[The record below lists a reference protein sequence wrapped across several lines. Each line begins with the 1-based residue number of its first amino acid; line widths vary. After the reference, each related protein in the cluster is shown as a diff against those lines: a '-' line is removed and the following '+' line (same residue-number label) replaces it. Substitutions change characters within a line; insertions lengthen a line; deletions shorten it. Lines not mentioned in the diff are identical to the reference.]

1 MLPSPL
7 RRQALLAAA
16 LLAAGTAPLAA
27 QHSSRPGESEFRWSG
42 PVTSGDHFRVNNI
55 SGDVSVTAT
64 DGDRVE
70 LVATLHG
77 DGPDSE
83 VRVEVKEHAGG
94 VTICTLYG
102 DDAYCDADGARQE
115 RQLGWGR
122 SRRGHYDLEVR
133 VPRRMRITAGSV
145 SGDIRVNGAKSPL
158 RATSVSGDVTLERI
172 RAAGALEATSVS
184 GDVQARMEAVDAA
197 TDMEL
202 KSVSGDVSVSMPR
215 TTGFDLDMS
224 TVSGDLVSDFALQ
237 MQGRFNRRHVR
248 ARANDGGAD
257 IRVSTVSGDVRLANN

>member
-1 MLPSPL
+1 MLSAQL

-16 LLAAGTAPLAA
+16 LVAAGTAPVAA
-27 QHSSRPGESEFRWSG
+27 QNSSRPGEAEFRWSG
-42 PVTSGDHFRVNNI
+42 TVTGGDHLRINNI
-55 SGDVSVTAT
+55 SGDVAVTAT
-64 DGDRVE
+64 EGNRVE

-77 DGPDSE
+77 AGADSE

-102 DDAYCDADGARQE
+102 DDAYCDEDGARQE
-115 RQLGWGR
+115 HRLGWGR

-145 SGDIRVNGAKSPL
+145 SGDIRVDGTTAQL
-158 RATSVSGDVTLERI
+158 RAASVSGNVTLERI
-172 RAAGALEATSVS
+172 RAAGDLEATSVS
-184 GDVQARMEAVDAA
+184 GDVRARMEAVAA
-197 TDMEL
+197 DTDIEL